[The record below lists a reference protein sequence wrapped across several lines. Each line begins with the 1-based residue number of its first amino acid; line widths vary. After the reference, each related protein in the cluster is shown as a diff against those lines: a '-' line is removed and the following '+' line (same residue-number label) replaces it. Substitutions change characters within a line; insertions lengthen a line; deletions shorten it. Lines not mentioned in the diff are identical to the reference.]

1 MYNFYLT
8 NSSARG
14 VATLLPYTHESHDTS
29 PMRMETLLVR
39 KWMCNG
45 VLTIN

>member
-29 PMRMETLLVR
+29 PMRMEQLCWYGSGCATG
-39 KWMCNG
+39 C
-45 VLTIN
+45 